1 MKKNISDKVALAVLL
16 FLVDF
21 IITGFVTCYLWNNVM
36 TRIFGFTAITYWQGW
51 AISILIGYF
60 KPKNREKETD
70 TIKALAN
77 DIVYTLVVAAMM
89 WILVTFAGI

>member
-1 MKKNISDKVALAVLL
+1 MKKTDSGKAALAILL

-21 IITGFVTCYLWNNVM
+21 VITGFVTCYLWNSAM
-36 TRIFGFTAITYWQGW
+36 TRIFGLTTITYWQGW

-60 KPKNREKETD
+60 KPKNREKEAD

-89 WILVTFAGI
+89 WLLVTFAGI